1 MSNLYETNLLMK
13 KFQHISLLFSILL
26 LLGANN
32 VLAGAGWWDNG
43 GVVLTFSVD
52 GSDVTRTLNNSS
64 QEGATSLGTV
74 TTGITLKAFKANVW
88 RTNGSAN
95 ICSAEIF
102 YRVKDSNGV
111 IVYDKSASG
120 TAASWSSSSGNNQVW
135 QKTGINDDLMN
146 GGLAPGTYTFECW
159 FKATGNSSSSSGC
172 GTEYWYSKGGSNY
185 TYTFIVPSKN
195 LTVAGA
201 VDGNTVSGSVT
212 GITKGTAYTITATPT
227 TGYTFTGW
235 TATSGASSITIANTT
250 SPTTTV
256 TFNNYSNNVTVTAS
270 FVAEETHDVTVNYK
284 FGSVTVKTS
293 TTENA
298 VGVTT
303 ARSFEAPFIDGYNF
317 YSYTFGSG
325 LTRKS
330 AETNT
335 NPCSFVTKSSGDY
348 LLTVNYGIAPVKL
361 LYGNSTPLNS
371 PSNVDMTYN
380 AYDKVYYVDI
390 TTSSSPFYFRFNFN
404 NNTAEYTGDWTSYPD
419 VNAVTVNGAKVAC
432 GVDVKEWE
440 NKASLKF
447 TGQNGS
453 SIRIWFSYKD
463 KQAWITE
470 TTYTVSVLS
479 DGHGTVSPSSVTAG
493 PNTESAT
500 ISASPN
506 SNYIFD
512 NWSLTSGT
520 VTITDAS
527 SSSTTVKASSGGTIT
542 ANFADQWAICGYG
555 HEMGDWDTWM
565 GLPNIGTNTFSGTF
579 SLSAGTYYFKVV
591 DRASSTWYTEPNKV
605 ITRASNTA
613 MATTTTGTNNNLTL
627 TADFAGTYT
636 FTFNSSTKA
645 LTVIFPTAYTITY
658 GAGAINGSNSAI
670 STSPSFTSGDN
681 VLATTDVTFIK
692 GETNSGYLWKGWY
705 SNDDGTGTCYSS
717 ADANWISSAGTRTE
731 DISVYACY
739 DYAEYSVTLQNTG
752 QTGYGSGPDNSV
764 TATYNSPMPTIAAGD
779 LPTAASNYGF
789 KGYWDEENGE
799 GTQYYNADGTSAH
812 IWDKTGGATLY
823 AYYKPYTIEDI
834 PLSRT
839 VMEIMPATSG
849 DDDKDYVI
857 ADAVIDPTVKIGD
870 ATIVCWRL
878 LYSDGVSPV
887 SGHDAEAY
895 TEGGT
900 KPNQVRFPIVGLA
913 AGTYK
918 IEAVLRTGGDCG
930 SGTMLS
936 TFKKNFRIANDYTV
950 TIKYMCGDKVLLP
963 SITQPGNPLDATD
976 VTAPDI
982 IGYKFKE
989 WKAGEGITLSSDKT
1003 TKDNSYTAEYD
1014 ATLTAIYEHKRT
1026 IYFNNTLGWSSV
1038 NVYFYKNNS
1047 YWEGSG
1053 EKRGSGANTTYTWT
1067 NTPYSEGKHGTMVN
1081 IEGTN
1086 IYYFDAEEAG
1096 VNASYTNVVFT
1107 EANQHGYNYFYA
1119 TKAVRRDDYH
1129 SAQLSMF
1136 VPATGQTAKTYNL
1149 TDYYDEGYW
1158 VNYPENTGYTLKVY
1172 DRVSE
1177 EGAIE
1182 VASIPFEFT
1191 DEFTLSA
1198 PVDLALSETTTYGF
1212 KIYRADNQWFGNN
1225 GTMKNGNSGDV
1236 GQTPWEFKTSTS
1248 KCGLLTTAAGTYTF
1262 TLSFANKNGYN
1273 YVVGVHYP
1281 TKTGDFQVVYKDL
1294 ATWSKGPHTAAW
1306 SHPSRVIYSEE
1317 GATDTV
1323 SFFISKGS
1331 SPTIQFRKVTGINST
1346 TGEVSWGT
1354 PTSPININDDP
1365 AVEESGVYNIIVSQS
1380 GGTMSL
1386 VKIEKYTGPYYIRSG
1401 ALNSK
1406 WGNYRNDYDH
1416 KMTYSAFSESE
1427 QNSFGEKFSHYKAK
1441 WCPRGT
1447 NVMFCI
1453 ANDYSPCISDTLIQD
1468 YANEY
1473 DNIYDGDATYPD
1485 GELKAE
1491 TYGGDGRPNTDPT
1504 GDMYSANIRFMWN
1517 WHTNKISRAYVAS
1530 STNIAKRFLVLVGDA
1545 GLKDKDGNAIPA
1557 TANLEA
1563 NAVLLHDDQNWIY
1576 ESYIKVVPGTYAK
1589 LYACYT
1595 TIIPADAQYFRGD
1608 PNAAFDADHA
1618 IKILGGESY
1627 STTAQ
1632 KMRIIYDF
1640 KTNRLVTAWM
1650 PSGDIT
1656 GTQQIEADAMIIRDH
1671 QKDADCITMTNDD
1684 SKLSEVRTVYG
1695 VMKFN
1700 RWTLN
1705 NRRRGPGDTEDEIKE
1720 HCLTDEQIATYH
1732 PLLPIDQQKSP
1743 FERQHYFI
1751 SFPFDVNLSDVFGFG
1766 TYGEQWII
1774 SRYNGLRRAQQ
1785 GYFADNCFNHDCTNW
1800 DYIHSE
1806 LGIDHNTFVLK
1817 ANEGYLLSLDLSQ
1830 MEYNDTT
1837 TFWLN
1842 QIHNVELF
1850 FPSNMH
1856 IETIATS
1863 EATLPALDDEYRCK
1877 INHNTDGLHP
1887 EQDHTKKDSYWRCIG
1902 VPGYNDYTMEVLAGE
1917 GGETIEWQ
1925 PHPQWEVVTGSLP
1938 FLYEWNTTDNS
1949 LTPRSTH
1956 PFHFRPTFAYLV
1968 QCSSAIYW
1976 QKVVGKPN
1984 TSSIVARRQT
1994 KTTDYTWRLTLEREG
2009 SFEDQTYIRMS
2020 TMEQVTDS
2028 FDFGQDLSKE
2038 PKYNHAYLYSFVGNE
2053 QVAANSMS
2061 LHTEE
2066 TTLIPLGVVLSK
2078 ADQAGD
2084 YTFALPD
2091 GSDGIGITLI
2101 DSLSGMRTNL
2111 STGLTYTATLSQGTH
2126 NGRFWL
2132 EISPVQETPTA
2143 LDPVTDD
2150 NSRDNVRK
2158 RMIDGRLYIIR
2169 DGRIYDARGT
2179 RVQ

>member
-1 MSNLYETNLLMK
+1 MYFVIGHDSYLGYYRLSKLDGTNLYYVNLG
-13 KFQHISLLFSILL
+13 SL
-26 LLGANN
+26 
-32 VLAGAGWWDNG
+32 
-43 GVVLTFSVD
+43 
-52 GSDVTRTLNNSS
+52 
-64 QEGATSLGTV
+64 
-74 TTGITLKAFKANVW
+74 
-88 RTNGSAN
+88 
-95 ICSAEIF
+95 
-102 YRVKDSNGV
+102 
-111 IVYDKSASG
+111 
-120 TAASWSSSSGNNQVW
+120 SWSDSKFVA
-135 QKTGINDDLMN
+135 
-146 GGLAPGTYTFECW
+146 LA
-159 FKATGNSSSSSGC
+159 GNSSSKSTGSASANTLVNLSHFSDALSYSLESGTSYMVTMSSGDNC
-172 GTEYWYSKGGSNY
+172 TPISIDWQNTGYTAYNKEQTVYKVLSGATTTADVGVVTITTTKLTGNCAGTQNNSTATIPADENSISADAVTTALVTLTASANDGYQFLGWATSESGTIVNTNTSFSYTATSEKTYYAKFQPY
-185 TYTFIVPSKN
+185 TYT
-195 LTVAGA
+195 
-201 VDGNTVSGSVT
+201 
-212 GITKGTAYTITATPT
+212 
-227 TGYTFTGW
+227 
-235 TATSGASSITIANTT
+235 
-250 SPTTTV
+250 
-256 TFNNYSNNVTVTAS
+256 
-270 FVAEETHDVTVNYK
+270 
-284 FGSVTVKTS
+284 
-293 TTENA
+293 
-298 VGVTT
+298 
-303 ARSFEAPFIDGYNF
+303 
-317 YSYTFGSG
+317 
-325 LTRKS
+325 
-330 AETNT
+330 
-335 NPCSFVTKSSGDY
+335 
-348 LLTVNYGIAPVKL
+348 
-361 LYGNSTPLNS
+361 
-371 PSNVDMTYN
+371 
-380 AYDKVYYVDI
+380 
-390 TTSSSPFYFRFNFN
+390 
-404 NNTAEYTGDWTSYPD
+404 
-419 VNAVTVNGAKVAC
+419 
-432 GVDVKEWE
+432 
-440 NKASLKF
+440 
-447 TGQNGS
+447 
-453 SIRIWFSYKD
+453 
-463 KQAWITE
+463 
-470 TTYTVSVLS
+470 
-479 DGHGTVSPSSVTAG
+479 
-493 PNTESAT
+493 
-500 ISASPN
+500 
-506 SNYIFD
+506 
-512 NWSLTSGT
+512 
-520 VTITDAS
+520 
-527 SSSTTVKASSGGTIT
+527 
-542 ANFADQWAICGYG
+542 
-555 HEMGDWDTWM
+555 
-565 GLPNIGTNTFSGTF
+565 
-579 SLSAGTYYFKVV
+579 
-591 DRASSTWYTEPNKV
+591 
-605 ITRASNTA
+605 
-613 MATTTTGTNNNLTL
+613 
-627 TADFAGTYT
+627 
-636 FTFNSSTKA
+636 
-645 LTVIFPTAYTITY
+645 
-658 GAGAINGSNSAI
+658 
-670 STSPSFTSGDN
+670 
-681 VLATTDVTFIK
+681 
-692 GETNSGYLWKGWY
+692 
-705 SNDDGTGTCYSS
+705 
-717 ADANWISSAGTRTE
+717 
-731 DISVYACY
+731 
-739 DYAEYSVTLQNTG
+739 VTLQNTG
-752 QTGYGSGPDNSV
+752 EDNYASGANGSV
-764 TATYNSPMPTIAAGD
+764 TATFGADMPAMGAAPGA
-779 LPTAASNYGF
+779 TAYHNFA
-789 KGYWDEENGE
+789 GYYSGHNGT
-799 GTQYYNADGTSAH
+799 GTKYYNADGSSAH
-812 IWDKTGGATLY
+812 VWDVASDQTLY
-823 AYYKPYTIEDI
+823 AYFMQYSIEDNI
-834 PLSRT
+834 TLSHS
-839 VMEIMPATSG
+839 VMEVQPTSTG

-918 IEAVLRTGGDCG
+918 IEAVLRKGSSCGTGDI
-930 SGTMLS
+930 LS
-936 TFKKNFRIANDYTV
+936 TTMAAFRIADDYTV
-950 TIKYMCGDKVLLP
+950 TIKYMCGDIVLK
-963 SITQPGNPLDATD
+963 TQTTQSGNPLDWTD

-1119 TKAVRRDDYH
+1119 TKAVRRGDYN

-1149 TDYYDEGYW
+1149 TDYYEEGYW

-1172 DRVSE
+1172 DRFSE

-1236 GQTPWEFKTSTS
+1236 GQTLWEFETGKS
-1248 KCGLLTTAAGTYTF
+1248 KCRLLTTAAGTYTF

-1354 PTSPININDDP
+1354 PTPPININDDS

-1473 DNIYDGDATYPD
+1473 DNIYEGDATYPD

-1491 TYGGDGRPNTDPT
+1491 HRGKDGKPDTDPT
-1504 GDMYSANIRFMWN
+1504 ADMYSANIRFMWN
-1517 WHTNKISRAYVAS
+1517 WHTNKICRAYVAS
-1530 STNIAKRFLVLVGDA
+1530 ATNVAKRFLVLVGDA

-1627 STTAQ
+1627 STTPQ

-1684 SKLSEVRTVYG
+1684 SKLSDVRTVYG

-1732 PLLPIDQQKSP
+1732 PLLIGGEQIPV

-1863 EATLPALDDEYRCK
+1863 EATLPALGEEYQCQ
-1877 INHNTDGLHP
+1877 INHNSDGLHP
-1887 EQDHTKKDSYWRCIG
+1887 EMDHTIKDSYWRCIG
-1902 VPGYNDYTMEVLAGE
+1902 VPGYNDYTMEVLTGE
-1917 GGETIEWQ
+1917 GGENIAWQ
-1925 PHPQWEVVTGSLP
+1925 PHPQWEIVTGSLP

-1994 KTTDYTWRLTLEREG
+1994 KTIDYTWRLTLEREG
-2009 SFEDQTYIRMS
+2009 TFEDQTYIRMS

>member
-13 KFQHISLLFSILL
+13 KFQHIFLTLL
-26 LLGANN
+26 LLSSWG
-32 VLAGAGWWDNG
+32 
-43 GVVLTFSVD
+43 
-52 GSDVTRTLNNSS
+52 LNNTWAGNNITFERNPYIYFDPYVNASTTVNKGIIQIAARKYQNDGGDDYS
-64 QEGATSLGTV
+64 WYTAVTSLSN
-74 TTGITLKAFKANVW
+74 ITNTRLYYTHTLHGPEWSGAKFHGWAFI
-88 RTNGSAN
+88 S
-95 ICSAEIF
+95 
-102 YRVKDSNGV
+102 
-111 IVYDKSASG
+111 
-120 TAASWSSSSGNNQVW
+120 
-135 QKTGINDDLMN
+135 
-146 GGLAPGTYTFECW
+146 
-159 FKATGNSSSSSGC
+159 NSSAKSDGD
-172 GTEYWYSKGGSNY
+172 TEYWNGTNSTWYSSFKTYGFNNNSVYLLQASSSTKGNDLKPSNSYYLGTHSTDLNY
-185 TYTFIVPSKN
+185 TQTIKYSVSYNNGSTYSEVTSGIVPATITSSSYKFVDGTFNAVSASTQDLEMIAGGDVYEAHLTAARTATTTLTASSYDGYTFIGWY
-195 LTVAGA
+195 AA
-201 VDGNTVSGSVT
+201 ASG
-212 GITKGTAYTITATPT
+212 
-227 TGYTFTGW
+227 
-235 TATSGASSITIANTT
+235 
-250 SPTTTV
+250 
-256 TFNNYSNNVTVTAS
+256 
-270 FVAEETHDVTVNYK
+270 
-284 FGSVTVKTS
+284 GS
-293 TTENA
+293 A
-298 VGVTT
+298 
-303 ARSFEAPFIDGYNF
+303 
-317 YSYTFGSG
+317 
-325 LTRKS
+325 
-330 AETNT
+330 
-335 NPCSFVTKSSGDY
+335 
-348 LLTVNYGIAPVKL
+348 
-361 LYGNSTPLNS
+361 
-371 PSNVDMTYN
+371 
-380 AYDKVYYVDI
+380 
-390 TTSSSPFYFRFNFN
+390 
-404 NNTAEYTGDWTSYPD
+404 
-419 VNAVTVNGAKVAC
+419 
-432 GVDVKEWE
+432 
-440 NKASLKF
+440 
-447 TGQNGS
+447 
-453 SIRIWFSYKD
+453 
-463 KQAWITE
+463 
-470 TTYTVSVLS
+470 LS
-479 DGHGTVSPSSVTAG
+479 
-493 PNTESAT
+493 
-500 ISASPN
+500 
-506 SNYIFD
+506 
-512 NWSLTSGT
+512 
-520 VTITDAS
+520 TDAS
-527 SSSTTVKASSGGTIT
+527 
-542 ANFADQWAICGYG
+542 Y
-555 HEMGDWDTWM
+555 
-565 GLPNIGTNTFSGTF
+565 
-579 SLSAGTYYFKVV
+579 TYYP
-591 DRASSTWYTEPNKV
+591 TEAKTIYARFQAN
-605 ITRASNTA
+605 
-613 MATTTTGTNNNLTL
+613 
-627 TADFAGTYT
+627 TYT
-636 FTFNSSTKA
+636 
-645 LTVIFPTAYTITY
+645 
-658 GAGAINGSNSAI
+658 
-670 STSPSFTSGDN
+670 
-681 VLATTDVTFIK
+681 
-692 GETNSGYLWKGWY
+692 
-705 SNDDGTGTCYSS
+705 
-717 ADANWISSAGTRTE
+717 
-731 DISVYACY
+731 
-739 DYAEYSVTLQNTG
+739 VTLQNTG
-752 QTGYGSGPDNSV
+752 EDNYASGANGSV
-764 TATYNSPMPTIAAGD
+764 TATFGADMPAMGAAPGA
-779 LPTAASNYGF
+779 TAYHNFA
-789 KGYWDEENGE
+789 GYYSGHNGT
-799 GTQYYNADGTSAH
+799 GTKYYNADGSSAH
-812 IWDKTGGATLY
+812 VWDVASDQTLY
-823 AYYKPYTIEDI
+823 AYFMQYSIEDNI
-834 PLSRT
+834 TLSHS
-839 VMEIMPATSG
+839 VMEVQPTSTG

-857 ADAVIDPTVKIGD
+857 ANATIYPTEKPED
-870 ATIVCWRL
+870 THIVCWRL
-878 LYSDGVSPV
+878 LYSDGTTPV
-887 SGHDAEAY
+887 LSHDPEAY
-895 TEGGT
+895 PEIG
-900 KPNQVRFPIVGLA
+900 KPDQVRFSIVGLA
-913 AGTYK
+913 AGSYK
-918 IEAVLRTGGDCG
+918 IEAVLRKGSSCGTGDI
-930 SGTMLS
+930 LS
-936 TFKKNFRIANDYTV
+936 TTMAAFRIADDYTV
-950 TIKYMCGDKVLLP
+950 TIKYMCGDIVLKTQT
-963 SITQPGNPLDATD
+963 TQPGNPLDWTD

-1026 IYFNNTLGWSSV
+1026 IYFNNTLGWSGV
-1038 NVYFYKNNS
+1038 TVYFY
-1047 YWEGSG
+1047 
-1053 EKRGSGANTTYTWT
+1053 SGAYWDGSKGTGSQTGGSYT
-1067 NTPYSEGKHGTMVN
+1067 GKYGAMTQ
-1081 IEGTN
+1081 IDGTN
-1086 IYYFDAEEAG
+1086 IWYYDCEENNVSSSNTVVAFTEYTQNG
-1096 VNASYTNVVFT
+1096 YTNFSYKSGTTTPNNVVYRT
-1107 EANQHGYNYFYA
+1107 DYDYNHLPMYVPLDETGTKMNSNQAVYYNHGY
-1119 TKAVRRDDYH
+1119 
-1129 SAQLSMF
+1129 
-1136 VPATGQTAKTYNL
+1136 
-1149 TDYYDEGYW
+1149 W
-1158 VNYPENTGYTLKVY
+1158 INYPENTGYWLKVY
-1172 DRVSE
+1172 DRISE
-1177 EGAIE
+1177 SGAIE

-1191 DEFTLSA
+1191 DDYTLSA
-1198 PVDLALSETTTYGF
+1198 PLELSLSETTTYGF
-1212 KIYRADNQWFGNN
+1212 KIYRIDNQWYGNN
-1225 GTMKNGNSGDV
+1225 ATMKNGSSGDV
-1236 GQTPWEFKTSTS
+1236 GQTAWEFKTGTN

-1473 DNIYDGDATYPD
+1473 DNIYAGDATYPD

-1491 TYGGDGRPNTDPT
+1491 NRGTDGKPDTDPT
-1504 GDMYSANIRFMWN
+1504 ADMYSANIRFMWN

-1530 STNIAKRFLVLVGDA
+1530 ATNVAKRFLVLVGDA

-1576 ESYIKVVPGTYAK
+1576 ESYIKAVPGTYAK

-1627 STTAQ
+1627 STTPQ

-1684 SKLSEVRTVYG
+1684 SKLSDVRTVYG

-1863 EATLPALDDEYRCK
+1863 EATLPALGEEYQCL
-1877 INHNTDGLHP
+1877 INHNSDGLHP
-1887 EQDHTKKDSYWRCIG
+1887 EMDHTIKDSYWRCIG
-1902 VPGYNDYTMEVLAGE
+1902 VPGYNDYTMEVLTGE
-1917 GGETIEWQ
+1917 GGENIAWQ
-1925 PHPQWEVVTGSLP
+1925 PHPQWEIVTGSLP

-1994 KTTDYTWRLTLEREG
+1994 KTIDYTWRLTLEREG
-2009 SFEDQTYIRMS
+2009 TFEDQTYIRMS

-2150 NSRDNVRK
+2150 NSRDYVRK

>member
-13 KFQHISLLFSILL
+13 KFQHIFLTLL
-26 LLGANN
+26 LLTLGATNAWAGKN
-32 VLAGAGWWDNG
+32 VPWKGNVFFRAPDNWDLSTYSHVQIAVARTTNTSTKTYNHYFGEMTRVGTTRLYYIWVDASHDGWNQNEY
-43 GVVLTFSVD
+43 VYFSA
-52 GSDVTRTLNNSS
+52 NSS
-64 QEGATSLGTV
+64 VYGSGDFYIFTNHYYTTPVNYDFKNADNPYLYKPLSEGQAPYLNGSCGS
-74 TTGITLKAFKANVW
+74 TGADYDTRRDNLLKRAQTANIY
-88 RTNGSAN
+88 TNGSSSKAGGSVR
-95 ICSAEIF
+95 IDG
-102 YRVKDSNGV
+102 YYLTSNTSVSTSYETNGSNT
-111 IVYDKSASG
+111 SASYDAAIG
-120 TAASWSSSSGNNQVW
+120 TTVTLTATASTGYQFDGWYTEGTGGSLVSSSNPYS
-135 QKTGINDDLMN
+135 
-146 GGLAPGTYTFECW
+146 YTC
-159 FKATGNSSSSSGC
+159 K
-172 GTEYWYSKGGSNY
+172 GTE
-185 TYTFIVPSKN
+185 
-195 LTVAGA
+195 TVYARF
-201 VDGNTVSGSVT
+201 SG
-212 GITKGTAYTITATPT
+212 K
-227 TGYTFTGW
+227 
-235 TATSGASSITIANTT
+235 
-250 SPTTTV
+250 TTTV
-256 TFNNYSNNVTVTAS
+256 TLSYEDES
-270 FVAEETHDVTVNYK
+270 HY
-284 FGSVTVKTS
+284 GSAPSGVK
-293 TTENA
+293 
-298 VGVTT
+298 
-303 ARSFEAPFIDGYNF
+303 
-317 YSYTFGSG
+317 
-325 LTRKS
+325 
-330 AETNT
+330 
-335 NPCSFVTKSSGDY
+335 
-348 LLTVNYGIAPVKL
+348 
-361 LYGNSTPLNS
+361 
-371 PSNVDMTYN
+371 
-380 AYDKVYYVDI
+380 
-390 TTSSSPFYFRFNFN
+390 
-404 NNTAEYTGDWTSYPD
+404 
-419 VNAVTVNGAKVAC
+419 
-432 GVDVKEWE
+432 
-440 NKASLKF
+440 
-447 TGQNGS
+447 
-453 SIRIWFSYKD
+453 
-463 KQAWITE
+463 
-470 TTYTVSVLS
+470 
-479 DGHGTVSPSSVTAG
+479 SSVTATFG
-493 PNTESAT
+493 ADMPAMGAAPGAT
-500 ISASPN
+500 A
-506 SNYIFD
+506 YH
-512 NWSLTSGT
+512 
-520 VTITDAS
+520 
-527 SSSTTVKASSGGTIT
+527 
-542 ANFADQWAICGYG
+542 NFAGYYSG
-555 HEMGDWDTWM
+555 H
-565 GLPNIGTNTFSGTF
+565 N
-579 SLSAGTYYFKVV
+579 
-591 DRASSTWYTEPNKV
+591 
-605 ITRASNTA
+605 
-613 MATTTTGTNNNLTL
+613 
-627 TADFAGTYT
+627 
-636 FTFNSSTKA
+636 
-645 LTVIFPTAYTITY
+645 
-658 GAGAINGSNSAI
+658 
-670 STSPSFTSGDN
+670 
-681 VLATTDVTFIK
+681 
-692 GETNSGYLWKGWY
+692 
-705 SNDDGTGTCYSS
+705 GTGT
-717 ADANWISSAGTRTE
+717 
-731 DISVYACY
+731 
-739 DYAEYSVTLQNTG
+739 
-752 QTGYGSGPDNSV
+752 
-764 TATYNSPMPTIAAGD
+764 
-779 LPTAASNYGF
+779 
-789 KGYWDEENGE
+789 K
-799 GTQYYNADGTSAH
+799 YYNADGSSAH
-812 IWDKTGGATLY
+812 VWDVASDQTLY
-823 AYYKPYTIEDI
+823 AYFMQYSIEDNI
-834 PLSRT
+834 TLSHS
-839 VMEIMPATSG
+839 VMEVQPTSTG

-857 ADAVIDPTVKIGD
+857 ANATIYPTEKPED
-870 ATIVCWRL
+870 THIVCWRL
-878 LYSDGVSPV
+878 LYSDGTTPV
-887 SGHDAEAY
+887 LSHDPEAY
-895 TEGGT
+895 PEIG
-900 KPNQVRFPIVGLA
+900 KPDQVRFSIVGLA
-913 AGTYK
+913 AGSYK
-918 IEAVLRTGGDCG
+918 IEAVLRKGSSCGTGDI
-930 SGTMLS
+930 LS
-936 TFKKNFRIANDYTV
+936 TTMAAFRIADDYTV
-950 TIKYMCGDKVLLP
+950 TIKYMCGDIVLKTQT
-963 SITQPGNPLDATD
+963 TQPGNPLDWTD

-1026 IYFNNTLGWSSV
+1026 IYFNNTLGWSGV
-1038 NVYFYKNNS
+1038 TVYFY
-1047 YWEGSG
+1047 
-1053 EKRGSGANTTYTWT
+1053 SGAYWDGSKGTGSQTGGSYT
-1067 NTPYSEGKHGTMVN
+1067 GKYGAMTQ
-1081 IEGTN
+1081 IDGTN
-1086 IYYFDAEEAG
+1086 IWYYDCEENNVSSSNTVVAFTEYTQNG
-1096 VNASYTNVVFT
+1096 YTNFSYKSGTTTPNNVVYRT
-1107 EANQHGYNYFYA
+1107 DYDYNHLPMYVPLDETGTKMNSNQAVYYNHGY
-1119 TKAVRRDDYH
+1119 
-1129 SAQLSMF
+1129 
-1136 VPATGQTAKTYNL
+1136 
-1149 TDYYDEGYW
+1149 W
-1158 VNYPENTGYTLKVY
+1158 INYPENTGYWIKVY
-1172 DRVSE
+1172 DRIAE

-1225 GTMKNGNSGDV
+1225 GIMKNGTSGDV
-1236 GQTPWEFKTSTS
+1236 GQTLWEFQTDKN

-1262 TLSFANKNGYN
+1262 TLSFANKSGYN

-1294 ATWSKGPHTAAW
+1294 ATWSKGPHTEAW

-1354 PTSPININDDP
+1354 PTSPPININDDP
-1365 AVEESGVYNIIVSQS
+1365 AVEESGVYNIIVRQS

-1468 YANEY
+1468 YNNEY
-1473 DNIYDGDATYPD
+1473 ENIYADDPAHPD
-1485 GELKAE
+1485 GELMAE
-1491 TYGGDGRPNTDPT
+1491 DGKPDPT
-1504 GDMYSANIRFMWN
+1504 ADMYSANIRFMWN

-1530 STNIAKRFLVLVGDA
+1530 ATNVAKRFLVLVGDA

-1595 TIIPADAQYFRGD
+1595 TIIPAEAQYFRGD
-1608 PNAAFDADHA
+1608 PNAAFDVDHA

-1627 STTAQ
+1627 STTPQ

-1684 SKLSEVRTVYG
+1684 SKLSDVRTVYG

-1863 EATLPALDDEYRCK
+1863 EATLPALGEEYQCL
-1877 INHNTDGLHP
+1877 INHNSDGLHP
-1887 EQDHTKKDSYWRCIG
+1887 EMDHTIKDSYWRCIG
-1902 VPGYNDYTMEVLAGE
+1902 VPGYNDYTMEVLTGE
-1917 GGETIEWQ
+1917 GGENIAWQ
-1925 PHPQWEVVTGSLP
+1925 PHPQWEIVTGSLP

-1994 KTTDYTWRLTLEREG
+1994 KTIDYTWRLTLEREG
-2009 SFEDQTYIRMS
+2009 TFEDQTYIRMS

>member
-13 KFQHISLLFSILL
+13 KFQHIFLTLLAIFSIESGFAGNNITFQRNPYLYFDPYVNAATTVNKGSVQLAARKYKNDGGSDYDWYTAVTTLSNITNTRLFYTHEVHGPEWSGAKFHGWAFISNATAKGDGDTEYWSGTNSTWYSSFKTYGFNNNSVYLL
-26 LLGANN
+26 QASSSTKGNDLKPSNSYYLGTHSTDLNYTQTIKYSVSYNN
-32 VLAGAGWWDNG
+32 GSTYSEVTSGIVPA
-43 GVVLTFSVD
+43 TITSSSYKFVD
-52 GSDVTRTLNNSS
+52 GTFNAVSASTQDLEMIAGGDVYEAHLTAART
-64 QEGATSLGTV
+64 ATTALTV
-74 TTGITLKAFKANVW
+74 SAYDGYTFVGWFAAPSGGSALSTNLTYTYYPTEAKTIYARFKAN
-88 RTNGSAN
+88 
-95 ICSAEIF
+95 
-102 YRVKDSNGV
+102 
-111 IVYDKSASG
+111 
-120 TAASWSSSSGNNQVW
+120 
-135 QKTGINDDLMN
+135 
-146 GGLAPGTYTFECW
+146 TYT
-159 FKATGNSSSSSGC
+159 
-172 GTEYWYSKGGSNY
+172 
-185 TYTFIVPSKN
+185 
-195 LTVAGA
+195 
-201 VDGNTVSGSVT
+201 
-212 GITKGTAYTITATPT
+212 
-227 TGYTFTGW
+227 
-235 TATSGASSITIANTT
+235 
-250 SPTTTV
+250 
-256 TFNNYSNNVTVTAS
+256 
-270 FVAEETHDVTVNYK
+270 
-284 FGSVTVKTS
+284 
-293 TTENA
+293 
-298 VGVTT
+298 
-303 ARSFEAPFIDGYNF
+303 
-317 YSYTFGSG
+317 
-325 LTRKS
+325 
-330 AETNT
+330 
-335 NPCSFVTKSSGDY
+335 
-348 LLTVNYGIAPVKL
+348 
-361 LYGNSTPLNS
+361 
-371 PSNVDMTYN
+371 
-380 AYDKVYYVDI
+380 
-390 TTSSSPFYFRFNFN
+390 
-404 NNTAEYTGDWTSYPD
+404 
-419 VNAVTVNGAKVAC
+419 
-432 GVDVKEWE
+432 
-440 NKASLKF
+440 
-447 TGQNGS
+447 
-453 SIRIWFSYKD
+453 
-463 KQAWITE
+463 
-470 TTYTVSVLS
+470 
-479 DGHGTVSPSSVTAG
+479 
-493 PNTESAT
+493 
-500 ISASPN
+500 
-506 SNYIFD
+506 
-512 NWSLTSGT
+512 
-520 VTITDAS
+520 
-527 SSSTTVKASSGGTIT
+527 
-542 ANFADQWAICGYG
+542 
-555 HEMGDWDTWM
+555 
-565 GLPNIGTNTFSGTF
+565 
-579 SLSAGTYYFKVV
+579 
-591 DRASSTWYTEPNKV
+591 
-605 ITRASNTA
+605 
-613 MATTTTGTNNNLTL
+613 
-627 TADFAGTYT
+627 
-636 FTFNSSTKA
+636 
-645 LTVIFPTAYTITY
+645 
-658 GAGAINGSNSAI
+658 
-670 STSPSFTSGDN
+670 
-681 VLATTDVTFIK
+681 
-692 GETNSGYLWKGWY
+692 
-705 SNDDGTGTCYSS
+705 
-717 ADANWISSAGTRTE
+717 
-731 DISVYACY
+731 
-739 DYAEYSVTLQNTG
+739 VTLQNTG
-752 QTGYGSGPDNSV
+752 EDNYASGANGSV
-764 TATYNSPMPTIAAGD
+764 TATFGADMPAMGAAPGA
-779 LPTAASNYGF
+779 TAYHNFA
-789 KGYWDEENGE
+789 GYYSGHNGT
-799 GTQYYNADGTSAH
+799 GTKYYNADGSSAH
-812 IWDKTGGATLY
+812 VWDVASDQTLY
-823 AYYKPYTIEDI
+823 AYFMQYSIEDNI
-834 PLSRT
+834 TLSHT
-839 VMEIMPATSG
+839 VMEVQPTSTG

-857 ADAVIDPTVKIGD
+857 ANATIYPTEKPED
-870 ATIVCWRL
+870 THIVCWRL
-878 LYSDGVSPV
+878 LYSDGTTPV
-887 SGHDAEAY
+887 LSHDPEAY
-895 TEGGT
+895 PEIG
-900 KPNQVRFPIVGLA
+900 KPDQVRFSIVGLA
-913 AGTYK
+913 AGSYK
-918 IEAVLRTGGDCG
+918 IEAVLRKGSSCGTGDI
-930 SGTMLS
+930 LS
-936 TFKKNFRIANDYTV
+936 TTMAAFRIADDYTV
-950 TIKYMCGDKVLLP
+950 TIKYMCGDIVLK
-963 SITQPGNPLDATD
+963 TQTTQSGNPLDWTD

-1225 GTMKNGNSGDV
+1225 GIMKNGNSGDV
-1236 GQTPWEFKTSTS
+1236 GQTLWEFKTSTS

-1306 SHPSRVIYSEE
+1306 SHPSRVIYCEE

-1365 AVEESGVYNIIVSQS
+1365 AVEESGVYNIIVHQS

-1473 DNIYDGDATYPD
+1473 DNIYEGDVTYPD

-1627 STTAQ
+1627 STTPQ

-1650 PSGDIT
+1650 PSGDID

-1671 QKDADCITMTNDD
+1671 QKDPDCITMANDY

-1705 NRRRGPGDTEDEIKE
+1705 NRRRGPGNTEDEIKE

-1732 PLLPIDQQKSP
+1732 PLLIGGEQIPV
-1743 FERQHYFI
+1743 FARQHYFI

-1774 SRYNGLRRAQQ
+1774 STYNSLRRARE
-1785 GYFADNCFNHDCTNW
+1785 GHFLDNCFNHDCTNW
-1800 DYIHSE
+1800 DYVYPDF
-1806 LGIDHNTFVLK
+1806 GYDPNTFVLK
-1817 ANEGYLLSLDLSQ
+1817 ANTGYLLSLDLSQ

-1850 FPSNMH
+1850 FPSNIH
-1856 IETIATS
+1856 IQTIATT
-1863 EATLPALDDEYRCK
+1863 EATLPALGEEYECK
-1877 INHNTDGLHP
+1877 INNNTDNHHP
-1887 EQDHTKKDSYWRCIG
+1887 ERDHRIKDSYWRCIG
-1902 VPGYNDYTMEVLAGE
+1902 VPGYNNYELEVLAGK
-1917 GGETIEWQ
+1917 GGETIAWQ
-1925 PHPQWEVVTGSLP
+1925 PHPSWEIVDGSLP

-1949 LTPRSTH
+1949 LMPRSTH
-1956 PFHFRPTFAYLV
+1956 PYKFRPTFAYLV

-1976 QKVVGKPN
+1976 EKVVSKKSASP
-1984 TSSIVARRQT
+1984 IVARRQT
-1994 KTTDYTWRLTLEREG
+1994 QSTDYTWRLTLEHNG
-2009 SFEDQTYIRMS
+2009 TLEDQTYIRMS
-2020 TMEQVTDS
+2020 DLEQVTDS

-2061 LHTEE
+2061 LHTNE
-2066 TTLIPLGVVLSK
+2066 TTLIPLGVVLSE
-2078 ADQAGD
+2078 AEQAGD

>member
-13 KFQHISLLFSILL
+13 KFQHIFLTLL
-26 LLGANN
+26 LLSSWGLNNTWAGNNISFERNPHIYFDPYVNASTTVNKGTIQIAARKYQNDGGDDYSWYTAVTSLSNITNTRLYYTHTLHGPEWSGAKFHGWAFISNSSAKSDGDTEYWNGTNSTWYSSFKTYGFNN
-32 VLAGAGWWDNG
+32 NSVYLLQASSSTKGYDLKPSNSYYLGTHSTDLNYTQTIKYSVSYNNG
-43 GVVLTFSVD
+43 STYSEVTSGIVPATITSSSYKFVD
-52 GSDVTRTLNNSS
+52 GTFNAVSASTQDLEMIAGGDVYEADLTAART
-64 QEGATSLGTV
+64 ATTALTV
-74 TTGITLKAFKANVW
+74 SAYDGYTFVGWFAAPSGGSALSTNLTYTYYPTEAKTIYARFKAN
-88 RTNGSAN
+88 
-95 ICSAEIF
+95 
-102 YRVKDSNGV
+102 
-111 IVYDKSASG
+111 
-120 TAASWSSSSGNNQVW
+120 
-135 QKTGINDDLMN
+135 
-146 GGLAPGTYTFECW
+146 TYT
-159 FKATGNSSSSSGC
+159 
-172 GTEYWYSKGGSNY
+172 
-185 TYTFIVPSKN
+185 
-195 LTVAGA
+195 
-201 VDGNTVSGSVT
+201 
-212 GITKGTAYTITATPT
+212 
-227 TGYTFTGW
+227 
-235 TATSGASSITIANTT
+235 
-250 SPTTTV
+250 
-256 TFNNYSNNVTVTAS
+256 
-270 FVAEETHDVTVNYK
+270 
-284 FGSVTVKTS
+284 
-293 TTENA
+293 
-298 VGVTT
+298 
-303 ARSFEAPFIDGYNF
+303 
-317 YSYTFGSG
+317 
-325 LTRKS
+325 
-330 AETNT
+330 
-335 NPCSFVTKSSGDY
+335 
-348 LLTVNYGIAPVKL
+348 
-361 LYGNSTPLNS
+361 
-371 PSNVDMTYN
+371 
-380 AYDKVYYVDI
+380 
-390 TTSSSPFYFRFNFN
+390 
-404 NNTAEYTGDWTSYPD
+404 
-419 VNAVTVNGAKVAC
+419 
-432 GVDVKEWE
+432 
-440 NKASLKF
+440 
-447 TGQNGS
+447 
-453 SIRIWFSYKD
+453 
-463 KQAWITE
+463 
-470 TTYTVSVLS
+470 
-479 DGHGTVSPSSVTAG
+479 
-493 PNTESAT
+493 
-500 ISASPN
+500 
-506 SNYIFD
+506 
-512 NWSLTSGT
+512 
-520 VTITDAS
+520 
-527 SSSTTVKASSGGTIT
+527 
-542 ANFADQWAICGYG
+542 
-555 HEMGDWDTWM
+555 
-565 GLPNIGTNTFSGTF
+565 
-579 SLSAGTYYFKVV
+579 
-591 DRASSTWYTEPNKV
+591 
-605 ITRASNTA
+605 
-613 MATTTTGTNNNLTL
+613 
-627 TADFAGTYT
+627 
-636 FTFNSSTKA
+636 
-645 LTVIFPTAYTITY
+645 
-658 GAGAINGSNSAI
+658 
-670 STSPSFTSGDN
+670 
-681 VLATTDVTFIK
+681 
-692 GETNSGYLWKGWY
+692 
-705 SNDDGTGTCYSS
+705 
-717 ADANWISSAGTRTE
+717 
-731 DISVYACY
+731 
-739 DYAEYSVTLQNTG
+739 VTLQNTG
-752 QTGYGSGPDNSV
+752 EDNYASGANGSV
-764 TATYNSPMPTIAAGD
+764 TATFGADMPAMGAAPGA
-779 LPTAASNYGF
+779 TAYHNFA
-789 KGYWDEENGE
+789 GYYSGHNGT
-799 GTQYYNADGTSAH
+799 GTKYYNADGSSAH
-812 IWDKTGGATLY
+812 VWDVASDQTLY
-823 AYYKPYTIEDI
+823 AYFMQYSIEDNI
-834 PLSRT
+834 TLSHS
-839 VMEIMPATSG
+839 VMEVQPTSTG

-857 ADAVIDPTVKIGD
+857 ANATIYPTEKPED
-870 ATIVCWRL
+870 THIVCWRL
-878 LYSDGVSPV
+878 LYSDGTTPV
-887 SGHDAEAY
+887 LSHDPEAY
-895 TEGGT
+895 PEIG
-900 KPNQVRFPIVGLA
+900 KPDQVRFSIVGLA
-913 AGTYK
+913 AGSYK
-918 IEAVLRTGGDCG
+918 IEAVLRKGSSCGTGDI
-930 SGTMLS
+930 LS
-936 TFKKNFRIANDYTV
+936 TTMATFRIADDYTV
-950 TIKYMCGDKVLLP
+950 TIKYMCGDIVLK
-963 SITQPGNPLDATD
+963 TQTTQSGNPLDWTD

-1026 IYFNNTLGWSSV
+1026 IYFNNTLGWSGV
-1038 NVYFYKNNS
+1038 TVYFY
-1047 YWEGSG
+1047 
-1053 EKRGSGANTTYTWT
+1053 SGAYWDGSKGTGAQTSK
-1067 NTPYSEGKHGTMVN
+1067 PAYSEGKHGAMTQ
-1081 IEGTN
+1081 IAGTS
-1086 IYYFDAEEAG
+1086 IYYFDCEEAG
-1096 VNASYTNVVFT
+1096 VNASYTNVAFT
-1107 EANQHGYNYFYA
+1107 ELDQHGYEYFHKTDGNA
-1119 TKAVRRDDYH
+1119 NKVVHRNDFDHAH
-1129 SAQLSMF
+1129 LPMF
-1136 VPATGQTAKTYNL
+1136 VPYSSQDPVSKNGGGAT
-1149 TDYYDEGYW
+1149 YYDAGYW
-1158 VNYPENTGYTLKVY
+1158 VNYPENTGYWLKVY
-1172 DRVSE
+1172 DRISE
-1177 EGAIE
+1177 SGAIE

-1191 DEFTLSA
+1191 DDYTLSA
-1198 PVDLALSETTTYGF
+1198 PLELSLSETTTYGF
-1212 KIYRADNQWFGNN
+1212 KIYRIDNQWYGNN
-1225 GTMKNGNSGDV
+1225 AIMKNGNSGDV
-1236 GQTPWEFKTSTS
+1236 GQTLWEFETGKS
-1248 KCGLLTTAAGTYTF
+1248 KCRLLTTAAGTYTF

-1331 SPTIQFRKVTGINST
+1331 SPTIQFRTVTGID
-1346 TGEVSWGT
+1346 EEYGT
-1354 PTSPININDDP
+1354 VTWSALTPATPININNNP
-1365 AVEESGVYNIIVSQS
+1365 AVEESGVYNIIVRQS

-1468 YANEY
+1468 YNNEY
-1473 DNIYDGDATYPD
+1473 ENIYADDPAHPD
-1485 GELKAE
+1485 GELMAE
-1491 TYGGDGRPNTDPT
+1491 DGKPDPT
-1504 GDMYSANIRFMWN
+1504 ADMYSANIRFMWN

-1530 STNIAKRFLVLVGDA
+1530 ATNVAKRFLVLVGDA

-1576 ESYIKVVPGTYAK
+1576 ESYIKAVPGTYAK

-1595 TIIPADAQYFRGD
+1595 TVEPKDAQYFRGD
-1608 PNAAFDADHA
+1608 PNVAFDADHA
-1618 IKILGGESY
+1618 IKILGG
-1627 STTAQ
+1627 TGDAQ

-1650 PSGDIT
+1650 PSSDVSGDMHI
-1656 GTQQIEADAMIIRDH
+1656 QADAMIIRDH
-1671 QKDADCITMTNDD
+1671 QGDADCITLANEE

-1863 EATLPALDDEYRCK
+1863 EATLPALGEEYQCQ
-1877 INHNTDGLHP
+1877 INHNSDGLHP
-1887 EQDHTKKDSYWRCIG
+1887 EMDHTIKDSYWRCIG
-1902 VPGYNDYTMEVLAGE
+1902 VPGYNDYTMEVLTGE
-1917 GGETIEWQ
+1917 GGENIAWQ
-1925 PHPQWEVVTGSLP
+1925 PHPQWEIVTGSLP

-1994 KTTDYTWRLTLEREG
+1994 KNIDYTWRLTLEREG

>member
-1 MSNLYETNLLMK
+1 MK
-13 KFQHISLLFSILL
+13 KFQHIFLTLLATLSVGQLWAATAKCYYRGDDNSWGATLMTIGPDGLYAYIQSSNNANKFKIARTDSGWDYNYTYVSAGFNNTDVTKIGDYSSDNCYCWQSGTYYILVYYPNTTVNSTSKPIICAATYLPDNRQTRVYYVNSNDWATPIKAYAWNTTSDQNSTYGGQSMTSTGKTYNGKSIYTILL
-26 LLGANN
+26 EKSYANIIFN
-32 VLAGAGWWDNG
+32 SNSSSTNKTGD
-43 GVVLTFSVD
+43 LTIGHDKDGKLYYND
-52 GSDVTRTLNNSS
+52 GSDHWVSYRYDVALDQQGGTGGTESIIGVCGSAMPSGKTAPTRTGYNFGGYYTAVNGGGTQYYTATMTSATNWPSS
-64 QEGATSLGTV
+64 GSGPTTLYAKWTAKSCTV
-74 TTGITLKAFKANVW
+74 TLDYQT
-88 RTNGSAN
+88 SA
-95 ICSAEIF
+95 
-102 YRVKDSNGV
+102 
-111 IVYDKSASG
+111 
-120 TAASWSSSSGNNQVW
+120 
-135 QKTGINDDLMN
+135 
-146 GGLAPGTYTFECW
+146 
-159 FKATGNSSSSSGC
+159 
-172 GTEYWYSKGGSNY
+172 
-185 TYTFIVPSKN
+185 
-195 LTVAGA
+195 
-201 VDGNTVSGSVT
+201 
-212 GITKGTAYTITATPT
+212 
-227 TGYTFTGW
+227 
-235 TATSGASSITIANTT
+235 
-250 SPTTTV
+250 
-256 TFNNYSNNVTVTAS
+256 
-270 FVAEETHDVTVNYK
+270 
-284 FGSVTVKTS
+284 
-293 TTENA
+293 
-298 VGVTT
+298 
-303 ARSFEAPFIDGYNF
+303 DGYN
-317 YSYTFGSG
+317 
-325 LTRKS
+325 
-330 AETNT
+330 
-335 NPCSFVTKSSGDY
+335 SSGA
-348 LLTVNYGIAPVKL
+348 I
-361 LYGNSTPLNS
+361 
-371 PSNVDMTYN
+371 SN
-380 AYDKVYYVDI
+380 
-390 TTSSSPFYFRFNFN
+390 
-404 NNTAEYTGDWTSYPD
+404 
-419 VNAVTVNGAKVAC
+419 
-432 GVDVKEWE
+432 
-440 NKASLKF
+440 
-447 TGQNGS
+447 
-453 SIRIWFSYKD
+453 
-463 KQAWITE
+463 
-470 TTYTVSVLS
+470 
-479 DGHGTVSPSSVTAG
+479 AG
-493 PNTESAT
+493 
-500 ISASPN
+500 
-506 SNYIFD
+506 
-512 NWSLTSGT
+512 
-520 VTITDAS
+520 
-527 SSSTTVKASSGGTIT
+527 
-542 ANFADQWAICGYG
+542 
-555 HEMGDWDTWM
+555 
-565 GLPNIGTNTFSGTF
+565 
-579 SLSAGTYYFKVV
+579 SLSATYDSPMTALTGTMPTAKAYYGF
-591 DRASSTWYTEPNKV
+591 DGFYTEPNGG
-605 ITRASNTA
+605 
-613 MATTTTGTNNNLTL
+613 GT
-627 TADFAGTYT
+627 
-636 FTFNSSTKA
+636 K
-645 LTVIFPTAYTITY
+645 
-658 GAGAINGSNSAI
+658 
-670 STSPSFTSGDN
+670 
-681 VLATTDVTFIK
+681 
-692 GETNSGYLWKGWY
+692 
-705 SNDDGTGTCYSS
+705 
-717 ADANWISSAGTRTE
+717 
-731 DISVYACY
+731 
-739 DYAEYSVTLQNTG
+739 
-752 QTGYGSGPDNSV
+752 
-764 TATYNSPMPTIAAGD
+764 
-779 LPTAASNYGF
+779 
-789 KGYWDEENGE
+789 
-799 GTQYYNADGTSAH
+799 YYNADGTSATN
-812 IWDKTGGATLY
+812 WAEDTESATTLY
-823 AYYKPYTIEDI
+823 AYYKKYSIENNI
-834 PLSRT
+834 SLSHA
-839 VMEIMPATSG
+839 VMEVQPTATS

-857 ADAVIDPTVKIGD
+857 ADVTIDPTVKPAD
-870 ATIVCWRL
+870 THIVCWRL

-887 SGHDAEAY
+887 LSHEAEAY

-900 KPNQVRFPIVGLA
+900 KPYQVRFPIVGLA

-918 IEAVLRTGGDCG
+918 IEAVLRKGSSCGTGDI
-930 SGTMLS
+930 LS
-936 TFKKNFRIANDYTV
+936 TTMAAFRIADDYTV
-950 TIKYMCGDKVLLP
+950 TIKYMCGDIVLKTQT
-963 SITQPGNPLDATD
+963 TQPGNPLDWTD

-1026 IYFNNTLGWSSV
+1026 IYFNNTLGWSEV
-1038 NVYFYKNNS
+1038 TVYFY
-1047 YWEGSG
+1047 
-1053 EKRGSGANTTYTWT
+1053 SGAYWDGSKGTGAQTSK
-1067 NTPYSEGKHGTMVN
+1067 PAYSEGKHGAMTQ
-1081 IEGTN
+1081 IAGTS
-1086 IYYFDAEEAG
+1086 IYYFDCEEAG
-1096 VNASYTNVVFT
+1096 VNASYTNVAFT
-1107 EANQHGYNYFYA
+1107 ELDQHGYEYFHKTDGNA
-1119 TKAVRRDDYH
+1119 NKVVHRNDFDHAH
-1129 SAQLSMF
+1129 LPMF
-1136 VPATGQTAKTYNL
+1136 VPYSSQDPVSKNGGGAT
-1149 TDYYDEGYW
+1149 YYDAGYW
-1158 VNYPENTGYTLKVY
+1158 VNYPENTGYWLKVY
-1172 DRVSE
+1172 DRISE
-1177 EGAIE
+1177 SGAIE

-1191 DEFTLSA
+1191 DDYTLSA
-1198 PVDLALSETTTYGF
+1198 PLELSLSETTTYGF
-1212 KIYRADNQWFGNN
+1212 KIYRIDNQWYGNN
-1225 GTMKNGNSGDV
+1225 ATMKNGSSGDV
-1236 GQTPWEFKTSTS
+1236 GQTAWEFKTGTN

-1262 TLSFANKNGYN
+1262 TLSFANKSGYN

-1473 DNIYDGDATYPD
+1473 DNIYEGDVTYPD

-1627 STTAQ
+1627 STTPQ

-1650 PSGDIT
+1650 PSGDID

-1671 QKDADCITMTNDD
+1671 QKDPDCITMANDY

-1705 NRRRGPGDTEDEIKE
+1705 NRRRGPGNTEDEIKE

-1732 PLLPIDQQKSP
+1732 PLLIGGEQIPV
-1743 FERQHYFI
+1743 FARQHYFI

-1774 SRYNGLRRAQQ
+1774 STYNSLRRARE
-1785 GYFADNCFNHDCTNW
+1785 GHFLDNCFNHDCTNW
-1800 DYIHSE
+1800 DYVYPDF
-1806 LGIDHNTFVLK
+1806 GYDPNTFVLK
-1817 ANEGYLLSLDLSQ
+1817 ANTGYLLSLDLSQ

-1850 FPSNMH
+1850 FPSNIH
-1856 IETIATS
+1856 IQTIATT
-1863 EATLPALDDEYRCK
+1863 EATLPALGEEYECK
-1877 INHNTDGLHP
+1877 INNNTDNHHP
-1887 EQDHTKKDSYWRCIG
+1887 ERDHRIKDSYWRCIG
-1902 VPGYNDYTMEVLAGE
+1902 VPGYNNYELEVLAGK
-1917 GGETIEWQ
+1917 GGETIAWQ
-1925 PHPQWEVVTGSLP
+1925 PHPSWEIVDGSLP

-1949 LTPRSTH
+1949 LMPRSTH
-1956 PFHFRPTFAYLV
+1956 PYKFRPTFAYLV

-1976 QKVVGKPN
+1976 EKVVSKKSASP
-1984 TSSIVARRQT
+1984 IVARRQT
-1994 KTTDYTWRLTLEREG
+1994 QSTDYTWRLTLEHNG
-2009 SFEDQTYIRMS
+2009 TLEDQTYIRMS
-2020 TMEQVTDS
+2020 DLEQVTDS

-2038 PKYNHAYLYSFVGNE
+2038 SKYNHAYLYSFVGNE

-2066 TTLIPLGVVLSK
+2066 TTLIPLGVVLSE
-2078 ADQAGD
+2078 AEQAGD

>member
-13 KFQHISLLFSILL
+13 KFQHIFLTLL
-26 LLGANN
+26 LLSSWG
-32 VLAGAGWWDNG
+32 
-43 GVVLTFSVD
+43 
-52 GSDVTRTLNNSS
+52 LNNTWAGKNVPWKGNVFFRAPDEWDLTTYSHVQIAVARTTNTSTKTYNHYFGEMTRVGTTRLYYIWVDASHDGWNQNEYVYFSANSS
-64 QEGATSLGTV
+64 VYGSGDFYIFTNHYYTTPVNYDFKNADNPYLYNPLSEGQAPYLNGSCGS
-74 TTGITLKAFKANVW
+74 TGADYDTRRDNLLKRAQTANIY
-88 RTNGSAN
+88 TNGSSSKAGGSVR
-95 ICSAEIF
+95 IDG
-102 YRVKDSNGV
+102 YYLTSNTSVSTSYETNGSNT
-111 IVYDKSASG
+111 SASYDAAIG
-120 TAASWSSSSGNNQVW
+120 TTVTLTATASTGYQFDGWYTEGTGGSLVSSSNPYS
-135 QKTGINDDLMN
+135 
-146 GGLAPGTYTFECW
+146 YTC
-159 FKATGNSSSSSGC
+159 
-172 GTEYWYSKGGSNY
+172 
-185 TYTFIVPSKN
+185 
-195 LTVAGA
+195 
-201 VDGNTVSGSVT
+201 
-212 GITKGTAYTITATPT
+212 KGTKTVYAR
-227 TGYTFTGW
+227 F
-235 TATSGASSITIANTT
+235 SGK
-250 SPTTTV
+250 TTTV
-256 TFNNYSNNVTVTAS
+256 TLSYEDES
-270 FVAEETHDVTVNYK
+270 HY
-284 FGSVTVKTS
+284 GSAPSGVK
-293 TTENA
+293 
-298 VGVTT
+298 
-303 ARSFEAPFIDGYNF
+303 
-317 YSYTFGSG
+317 
-325 LTRKS
+325 
-330 AETNT
+330 
-335 NPCSFVTKSSGDY
+335 
-348 LLTVNYGIAPVKL
+348 
-361 LYGNSTPLNS
+361 
-371 PSNVDMTYN
+371 
-380 AYDKVYYVDI
+380 
-390 TTSSSPFYFRFNFN
+390 
-404 NNTAEYTGDWTSYPD
+404 
-419 VNAVTVNGAKVAC
+419 
-432 GVDVKEWE
+432 
-440 NKASLKF
+440 
-447 TGQNGS
+447 
-453 SIRIWFSYKD
+453 
-463 KQAWITE
+463 
-470 TTYTVSVLS
+470 
-479 DGHGTVSPSSVTAG
+479 SSVTATFG
-493 PNTESAT
+493 SAMP
-500 ISASPN
+500 AMGAAP
-506 SNYIFD
+506 
-512 NWSLTSGT
+512 G
-520 VTITDAS
+520 A
-527 SSSTTVKASSGGTIT
+527 T
-542 ANFADQWAICGYG
+542 AYHNFAGYYSG
-555 HEMGDWDTWM
+555 H
-565 GLPNIGTNTFSGTF
+565 N
-579 SLSAGTYYFKVV
+579 
-591 DRASSTWYTEPNKV
+591 
-605 ITRASNTA
+605 
-613 MATTTTGTNNNLTL
+613 
-627 TADFAGTYT
+627 
-636 FTFNSSTKA
+636 
-645 LTVIFPTAYTITY
+645 
-658 GAGAINGSNSAI
+658 
-670 STSPSFTSGDN
+670 
-681 VLATTDVTFIK
+681 
-692 GETNSGYLWKGWY
+692 
-705 SNDDGTGTCYSS
+705 GTGT
-717 ADANWISSAGTRTE
+717 
-731 DISVYACY
+731 
-739 DYAEYSVTLQNTG
+739 
-752 QTGYGSGPDNSV
+752 
-764 TATYNSPMPTIAAGD
+764 
-779 LPTAASNYGF
+779 
-789 KGYWDEENGE
+789 K
-799 GTQYYNADGTSAH
+799 YYNADGSSAH
-812 IWDKTGGATLY
+812 VWDVASDQTLY
-823 AYYKPYTIEDI
+823 AYFMQYSIEDNI
-834 PLSRT
+834 TLSHS
-839 VMEIMPATSG
+839 VMEVQPTSTG

-857 ADAVIDPTVKIGD
+857 ANATIYPTEKPED
-870 ATIVCWRL
+870 THIVCWRL
-878 LYSDGVSPV
+878 LYSDGTTPV
-887 SGHDAEAY
+887 LSHDPEAY
-895 TEGGT
+895 PEIG
-900 KPNQVRFPIVGLA
+900 KPDQVRFSIVGLA
-913 AGTYK
+913 AGSYK
-918 IEAVLRTGGDCG
+918 IEAVLRKGSSCGTGDI
-930 SGTMLS
+930 LS
-936 TFKKNFRIANDYTV
+936 TTMAAFRIADDYTV
-950 TIKYMCGDKVLLP
+950 TIKYMCGDIVLK
-963 SITQPGNPLDATD
+963 TQTTQSGNPLDWTD

-989 WKAGEGITLSSDKT
+989 WKAGEGITLSADKT

-1026 IYFNNTLGWSSV
+1026 IYFNNTLGWSGV
-1038 NVYFYKNNS
+1038 TVYFY
-1047 YWEGSG
+1047 
-1053 EKRGSGANTTYTWT
+1053 SGAYWDGSKGTGSQTGGSYT
-1067 NTPYSEGKHGTMVN
+1067 GKYGAMTQ
-1081 IEGTN
+1081 IDGTN
-1086 IYYFDAEEAG
+1086 IWYYDCEENNVSSSNTVVAFTEYTQNG
-1096 VNASYTNVVFT
+1096 YTNFSYKSGTTTPNNVVYRT
-1107 EANQHGYNYFYA
+1107 DYDYNHLPMYVPLDETGTQMNSNQAVYYNHGY
-1119 TKAVRRDDYH
+1119 
-1129 SAQLSMF
+1129 
-1136 VPATGQTAKTYNL
+1136 
-1149 TDYYDEGYW
+1149 W
-1158 VNYPENTGYTLKVY
+1158 INYPENTGYWIKVY
-1172 DRVSE
+1172 DRIAE
-1177 EGAIE
+1177 DGAIE

-1225 GTMKNGNSGDV
+1225 GIMKNGNSGDV

-1354 PTSPININDDP
+1354 PTSPININDNP
-1365 AVEESGVYNIIVSQS
+1365 AVEESGVYNIIVRQS

-1386 VKIEKYTGPYYIRSG
+1386 VKIEKYTGSYYIRSG

-1473 DNIYDGDATYPD
+1473 DNIYEGDATYPD

-1491 TYGGDGRPNTDPT
+1491 HRGTDGKPDTDPT
-1504 GDMYSANIRFMWN
+1504 ADMYSANIRFMWN

-1530 STNIAKRFLVLVGDA
+1530 ATNVAKRFLVLVGDA

-1576 ESYIKVVPGTYAK
+1576 ESYIKAVPGTFAK

-1595 TIIPADAQYFRGD
+1595 TIIPAEAQYFRGD

-1627 STTAQ
+1627 STTPQ

-1684 SKLSEVRTVYG
+1684 SKLSDVRTVYG

-1863 EATLPALDDEYRCK
+1863 EATLPALGEEYQCL
-1877 INHNTDGLHP
+1877 INHNSDGLHP
-1887 EQDHTKKDSYWRCIG
+1887 EMDHTIKDSYWRCIG
-1902 VPGYNDYTMEVLAGE
+1902 VPGYNDYTMEVLTGE
-1917 GGETIEWQ
+1917 GGENIAWQ
-1925 PHPQWEVVTGSLP
+1925 PHPQWEIVTGSLP

-1994 KTTDYTWRLTLEREG
+1994 KTIDYTWRLTLEREG
-2009 SFEDQTYIRMS
+2009 TFEDQTYIRMS

-2126 NGRFWL
+2126 NERFWL